1 MVEWQTRRTQNPLVA
16 IPCGFESHQRHHS
29 DKEEKMYTKEEV
41 LNFINSRWKKDSDW
55 TNGNCLWF
63 AIILHKRF
71 PHSRICYLPIEG
83 HFITKI
89 CGVYYDATGIVNPEE
104 TVLLFSDIKKKDP
117 SYYKRL
123 IRDCFM

>member
-1 MVEWQTRRTQNPLVA
+1 
-16 IPCGFESHQRHHS
+16 
-29 DKEEKMYTKEEV
+29 MYTKEEV

-123 IRDCFM
+123 LRDCFM